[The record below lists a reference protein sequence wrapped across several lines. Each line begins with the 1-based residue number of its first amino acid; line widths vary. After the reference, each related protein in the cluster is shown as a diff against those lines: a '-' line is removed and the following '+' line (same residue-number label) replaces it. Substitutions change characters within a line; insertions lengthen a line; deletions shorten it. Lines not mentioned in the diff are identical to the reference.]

1 MAPREP
7 VEERLARA
15 GLPPLHR
22 TAWIEIDTD
31 ALAANLAILRRMA
44 GDVAVLPVVKADAY
58 GHGMVPVAR
67 TLAAAGADGL
77 CVATLDEAIVLGDAG
92 IETPLLVLYPIP
104 PSSVAEAARR
114 RIGVAGGSAAALNGL
129 LEAAMAAGVS
139 DELSIELEIETGL
152 GRGGVPPDG
161 AVAAVRAIHASGARL
176 GGVWSHLQE
185 AEVADLTAAQIAR
198 FEEALSLLAA
208 AGIDVPRRHL
218 AASAGILL
226 GTVPRYDAVRPGLAT
241 YGLIPDELA
250 AAGIGLDELLPAARE
265 LRPILSLRAR
275 PVRVT
280 ELPAGHGVSYGP
292 TWRASR
298 PSRIATLPIGYGDGW
313 PRSLSNRAEVLVR
326 GRRVPVVGNVAMD
339 ATMIDV
345 SDVRGRPVDTSDEVV
360 LIGRQGD
367 AAIGAADVA
376 RWRTTNSWEVVTA
389 MSARLTRVYDA
400 AAGPTGSRPL
410 AQLENSWPGSSSG
423 TATSATSRS
432 TPSSTR
438 RRHRCGCPRA
448 SAARSSA
455 VAARGSSSKPSAWD
469 RCRSGPPSSPPPA
482 DSPAAT

>member
-1 MAPREP
+1 VAEDPGASGDRARPTVPPRP
-7 VEERLARA
+7 PIEERLARA
-15 GLPPLHR
+15 GLAPLRR

-31 ALAANLAILRRMA
+31 ALAANLAALRRMA
-44 GDVAVLPVVKADAY
+44 GGVAVLPVVKADGY

-67 TLAAAGADGL
+67 TLAAAAADGL
-77 CVATLDEAIVLGDAG
+77 CVATLDEALVLRDAG
-92 IETPLLVLYPIP
+92 IAIPLLVLYPIP
-104 PSSVAEAARR
+104 PSGVAEAARR
-114 RIGVAGGSAAALNGL
+114 GIGVAGGTPSALTALLDAAT
-129 LEAAMAAGVS
+129 AAGVAAG
-139 DELSIELEIETGL
+139 LSVELEIETGL
-152 GRGGVPPDG
+152 GRGGVAPAS
-161 AVAAVRAIHASGARL
+161 AVDAVRAIQAAGARL

-185 AEVADLTAAQIAR
+185 AEVEALTTAQIAR
-198 FEEALSLLAA
+198 FEDALARLAGA
-208 AGIDVPRRHL
+208 RIAVPRRHL

-241 YGLIPDELA
+241 YGLLPDELA
-250 AAGIGLDELLPAARE
+250 AAGIGLDDLLPGARD
-265 LRPILSLRAR
+265 LRPILSLHAR

-280 ELPAGHGVSYGP
+280 DLPEGHGVSYGP
-292 TWRASR
+292 TWRAAR
-298 PSRIATLPIGYGDGW
+298 PSRIATLPLGYGDGW

-345 SDVRGRPVDTSDEVV
+345 SDVPGPPVDIDEEVV

-367 AAIGAADVA
+367 AEIGAAEVA

-432 TPSSTR
+432 T
-438 RRHRCGCPRA
+438 
-448 SAARSSA
+448 RS
-455 VAARGSSSKPSAWD
+455 
-469 RCRSGPPSSPPPA
+469 
-482 DSPAAT
+482 

>member
-1 MAPREP
+1 VADEASRRTPSIES
-7 VEERLARA
+7 RLAEA
-15 GLPPLHR
+15 GLAPLGR
-22 TAWIEIDTD
+22 TAWVEIDTA
-31 ALAANLAILRRMA
+31 ALAANLAVLRRTA
-44 GDVAVLPVVKADAY
+44 GPGVALLPVVKADAY

-77 CVATLDEAIVLGDAG
+77 CVATLDEAIVLDEAG
-92 IETPLLVLYPIP
+92 VGAPLLVLYPVP
-104 PSSVAEAARR
+104 PSGVGEAARR
-114 RIGVAGGSAAALNGL
+114 GIGLAGGTGTALDALLAAAV
-129 LEAAMAAGVS
+129 AAGLA
-139 DELSIELEIETGL
+139 DRLSIELEIETGL
-152 GRGGVPPDG
+152 GRGGVAPEE
-161 AVAAVRAIHASGARL
+161 AVDAARAILATGARI

-185 AEVADLTAAQIAR
+185 AEVEDLTAAQITR
-198 FEEALSLLAA
+198 FEDAVGRLAG

-250 AAGIGLDELLPAARE
+250 AAGIGLEDLLPGARD

-280 ELPAGHGVSYGP
+280 DLPAGHGVSYGP
-292 TWRASR
+292 TWRAPV
-298 PSRIATLPIGYGDGW
+298 PSRIATLPLGYGDGW

-326 GRRVPVVGNVAMD
+326 GQRVPVVGNVAMD

-345 SDVRGRPVDTSDEVV
+345 SLVPGPPVDIDEEVV
-360 LIGRQGD
+360 LIGRQG
-367 AAIGAADVA
+367 AAEITAAEVA

-400 AAGPTGSRPL
+400 PAGLTGSRPL

-432 TPSSTR
+432 M
-438 RRHRCGCPRA
+438 
-448 SAARSSA
+448 RS
-455 VAARGSSSKPSAWD
+455 
-469 RCRSGPPSSPPPA
+469 
-482 DSPAAT
+482 

>member
-1 MAPREP
+1 MADEASRRTPSIES
-7 VEERLARA
+7 RLAEA
-15 GLPPLHR
+15 GLAPLGR
-22 TAWIEIDTD
+22 TAWVEIDTA
-31 ALAANLAILRRMA
+31 ALASNLAVLRRTA
-44 GDVAVLPVVKADAY
+44 GPGVALLPVVKADAY

-77 CVATLDEAIVLGDAG
+77 CVATLDEAIVLDEAG
-92 IETPLLVLYPIP
+92 VGAPLLVLYPVP
-104 PSSVAEAARR
+104 PSGVGDAARR
-114 RIGVAGGSAAALNGL
+114 GIGLAGGTGTALDGLLAAAV
-129 LEAAMAAGVS
+129 AAGLA
-139 DELSIELEIETGL
+139 DRLSIELEIETGL
-152 GRGGVPPDG
+152 GRGGVAPE
-161 AVAAVRAIHASGARL
+161 AAVDAARAILATGARI

-185 AEVADLTAAQIAR
+185 AEVEDLTAAQITR
-198 FEEALSLLAA
+198 FEDAVGRLAG

-250 AAGIGLDELLPAARE
+250 AAGIGLEDLLPGARE

-280 ELPAGHGVSYGP
+280 DLPAGHGVSYGP
-292 TWRASR
+292 TWRAPV
-298 PSRIATLPIGYGDGW
+298 PSRIATLPLGYGDGW

-326 GRRVPVVGNVAMD
+326 GQRVPVVGNVAMD

-345 SDVRGRPVDTSDEVV
+345 SLVPGPPVDIDEEVV
-360 LIGRQGD
+360 LIGRQG
-367 AAIGAADVA
+367 AAEITAAEVA

-400 AAGPTGSRPL
+400 PAGLTGSRPL

-432 TPSSTR
+432 M
-438 RRHRCGCPRA
+438 
-448 SAARSSA
+448 RS
-455 VAARGSSSKPSAWD
+455 
-469 RCRSGPPSSPPPA
+469 
-482 DSPAAT
+482 

>member
-1 MAPREP
+1 VPDEP
-7 VEERLARA
+7 VVARGSIEERLARA
-15 GLPPLHR
+15 GLPPLRR
-22 TAWIEIDTD
+22 TAWIEIDTA
-31 ALAANLAILRRMA
+31 ALAGNLAVLRRMA
-44 GDVAVLPVVKADAY
+44 GEGIAILPVVKADAY

-77 CVATLDEAIVLGDAG
+77 CVATLDEAIVLDDSGVDA
-92 IETPLLVLYPIP
+92 PLLVLYPVP
-104 PSSVAEAARR
+104 PSGVEEAARR
-114 RIGVAGGSAAALNGL
+114 GIGLAGGTASALDALLRAAT
-129 LEAAMAAGVS
+129 AAGVA
-139 DELSIELEIETGL
+139 DGLSIELEIETGL
-152 GRGGVPPDG
+152 GRGGVLPE
-161 AVAAVRAIHASGARL
+161 AAVEAARGILASGARL

-198 FEEALSLLAA
+198 FDDALARLAA
-208 AGIDVPRRHL
+208 AGIAVPRRHL

-241 YGLIPDELA
+241 YGLVPDELA
-250 AAGIGLDELLPAARE
+250 AAGIGLDDLLPAARD

-280 ELPAGHGVSYGP
+280 DLPLGHGVSYGP
-292 TWRASR
+292 TWRAPR
-298 PSRIATLPIGYGDGW
+298 PSRIATLPLGYGDGW

-326 GRRVPVVGNVAMD
+326 GVRVPVVGNVAMD

-345 SDVRGRPVDTSDEVV
+345 SAVPGPPVDIDDEVV

-367 AAIGAADVA
+367 AEITAADVA

-400 AAGPTGSRPL
+400 PAGLTGSRPL
-410 AQLENSWPGSSSG
+410 AQLENRWPGSSSG

-432 TPSSTR
+432 TPS
-438 RRHRCGCPRA
+438 
-448 SAARSSA
+448 
-455 VAARGSSSKPSAWD
+455 
-469 RCRSGPPSSPPPA
+469 
-482 DSPAAT
+482 

>member
-1 MAPREP
+1 VADEASRRTPSIES
-7 VEERLARA
+7 RLAEA
-15 GLPPLHR
+15 GLAPLGR
-22 TAWIEIDTD
+22 TAWVEIDTA
-31 ALAANLAILRRMA
+31 ALAANLAVLRRTA
-44 GDVAVLPVVKADAY
+44 GPGVALLPDVKADAY

-77 CVATLDEAIVLGDAG
+77 CVATLDEAIVLDEAG
-92 IETPLLVLYPIP
+92 VGAPLLVLYPVP
-104 PSSVAEAARR
+104 PSGVGEAARR
-114 RIGVAGGSAAALNGL
+114 GIGLAGGTGTALDGLLAAAV
-129 LEAAMAAGVS
+129 AAGLA
-139 DELSIELEIETGL
+139 DRLSIELEIETGL
-152 GRGGVPPDG
+152 GRGGVAPEE
-161 AVAAVRAIHASGARL
+161 AVDAARAILATGARI

-185 AEVADLTAAQIAR
+185 AEVEDLTAAQITR
-198 FEEALSLLAA
+198 FEDAVGRLAG

-241 YGLIPDELA
+241 YGLVPDELA
-250 AAGIGLDELLPAARE
+250 AAGIRLEDLLPGARE

-280 ELPAGHGVSYGP
+280 DLPAGHGVSYGP
-292 TWRASR
+292 TWRAPV
-298 PSRIATLPIGYGDGW
+298 PSRIATLPLGYGDGW

-326 GRRVPVVGNVAMD
+326 GQRVPVVGNVAMD

-345 SDVRGRPVDTSDEVV
+345 SLVPGPPVDIDEEVV
-360 LIGRQGD
+360 LIGRQG
-367 AAIGAADVA
+367 AAEITAAEVA

-400 AAGPTGSRPL
+400 PAGLTGSRPL

-432 TPSSTR
+432 M
-438 RRHRCGCPRA
+438 
-448 SAARSSA
+448 RS
-455 VAARGSSSKPSAWD
+455 
-469 RCRSGPPSSPPPA
+469 
-482 DSPAAT
+482 